1 MGVYWANISSEG
13 VCEAVESAD
22 AYIFVGPTFNDYSTC
37 AFSHL
42 LSESKMVRVEQ
53 RRVTVAGKST
63 FGGVNMPDF
72 LLRLAEEL
80 KPNDTVFQAFQRTYV
95 GPGKVPSDG
104 QDAPLKGKILY
115 SHLQVTV
122 LVQFVVITCH

>member
-42 LSESKMVRVEQ
+42 LSGSKMVRVEQ
-53 RRVTVAGKST
+53 RRVTVAGKPT
-63 FGGVNMPDF
+63 FCLHEFRG
-72 LLRLAEEL
+72 
-80 KPNDTVFQAFQRTYV
+80 
-95 GPGKVPSDG
+95 
-104 QDAPLKGKILY
+104 
-115 SHLQVTV
+115 
-122 LVQFVVITCH
+122 